1 MYTQTQTS
9 LPSRTTLRTA
19 PAVMYTALLG
29 PRCVDVYQ
37 SQLDAQDAI
46 KAFPMGWVMEL
57 PADAILEDVLEGTEY
72 DNVPLFYAPW

>member
-19 PAVMYTALLG
+19 PAVMYAALLG
-29 PRCVDVYQ
+29 PRVVDIYQ
-37 SQLDAQDAI
+37 SSDDAAAAI

-57 PADAILEDVLEGTEY
+57 PASTVLEDALHGTEY
-72 DNVPLFYAPW
+72 DHVPLFYAPW